1 MTFVDAIRHKK
12 GLIQT
17 RATRSGALRTSLPIP
32 FTVGLV
38 DTTGLNPESAADYVG
53 VPPEEYERFA

>member
-1 MTFVDAIRHKK
+1 MFVHAIRHKK

-17 RATRSGALRTSLPIP
+17 RVTRSGALQTSLPLP
-32 FTVGLV
+32 FTIGLV
-38 DTTGLNPESAADYVG
+38 DAPSLNPESAAHYVG